1 MAARLA
7 ASIAI
12 AFPMASSCRSL
23 PEGIATALAG
33 LVRSVKCQHDR
44 NLIEGHDTHPVEI
57 TRALN
62 KYNSADLKKRSK
74 APLRITFPARLAS
87 RSDALASFRSS
98 PTVAVT
104 PGVTDPPMHG

>member
-1 MAARLA
+1 MA

-23 PEGIATALAG
+23 PEGIVTALAG
-33 LVRSVKCQHDR
+33 LVRSVSCYYS

-62 KYNSADLKKRSK
+62 KDNSADLKKRSK

-87 RSDALASFRSS
+87 RWMPWPLSGAAR
-98 PTVAVT
+98 TVAE
-104 PGVTDPPMHG
+104 PRGVTDPPMHG